1 LITQAKPG
9 TGAIPTPG
17 AEIFTCGSLMTSDC
31 VLANLRASNKKQV
44 LQELARKA
52 SKLTGHN
59 EDAIYEVL
67 NERELLGTTGIGHGI
82 AIPHGKLP
90 GLTRVY
96 GVFAKL
102 ERPVDFD
109 AIDNQPVDLIF
120 LLLAP
125 ANCGADHLK
134 ALAKVSRMLRDRL
147 LCEKMRGSTSCDAI
161 YALMN
166 ETENRNAA

>member
-1 LITQAKPG
+1 MIAT
-9 TGAIPTPG
+9 
-17 AEIFTCGSLMTSDC
+17 DC
-31 VLANLRASNKKQV
+31 VIANLRATNKRQI

-52 SKLTGHN
+52 STLTGQS
-59 EDAIYEVL
+59 EDVIFEVL
-67 NERELLGTTGIGHGI
+67 SERERLGTTGIGHGI

-90 GLTRVY
+90 GLDRVY

-109 AIDNQPVDLIF
+109 AIDDQPVDLIF

-147 LCEKMRGSTSCDAI
+147 LCEKMRGSTTCDAI
-161 YALMN
+161 YALMS
-166 ETENRNAA
+166 ETQSRNAA

>member
-1 LITQAKPG
+1 LITSSNLEASANMFG
-9 TGAIPTPG
+9 CANLI
-17 AEIFTCGSLMTSDC
+17 TSEC
-31 VLANLRASNKKQV
+31 VIVNLRAGNKRQV
-44 LQELARKA
+44 LLELARKA
-52 SKLTGHN
+52 ATLTGLA

-67 NERELLGTTGIGHGI
+67 NEREHLGTTGIGHGI

-90 GLTRVY
+90 GLDRVH

-134 ALAKVSRMLRDRL
+134 ALAKVSRMLRDRI

-166 ETENRNAA
+166 ETESRNAA

>member
-1 LITQAKPG
+1 MNSADSMN
-9 TGAIPTPG
+9 
-17 AEIFTCGSLMTSDC
+17 CSNLMTSDC
-31 VLANLRASNKKQV
+31 VIANLRASNKRQV
-44 LQELARKA
+44 LQELAHKA
-52 SKLTGHN
+52 AALTGQS
-59 EDAIYEVL
+59 EDLIYEVL
-67 NERELLGTTGIGHGI
+67 NERERLGTTGIGHGI

-90 GLTRVY
+90 GLEKVY

-109 AIDNQPVDLIF
+109 AIDDKPVDLIF

-134 ALAKVSRMLRDRL
+134 ALAKVSRMLRDRM
-147 LCEKMRGSTSCDAI
+147 LCEKVRGSTTCDAI

-166 ETENRNAA
+166 QTENRTAA

>member
-1 LITQAKPG
+1 LITPMKS
-9 TGAIPTPG
+9 GAGGDAG
-17 AEIFTCGSLMTSDC
+17 AAGAFTCGSLMTSDC
-31 VLANLRASNKKQV
+31 VLANLRAANKKQV

-52 SKLTGHN
+52 AKLTGQS
-59 EDAIYEVL
+59 ESAIYEVL

-90 GLTRVY
+90 GLNRVY

-134 ALAKVSRMLRDRL
+134 ALAKVSRLLRDRI
-147 LCEKMRGSTSCDAI
+147 LCEKMRSMSTCDAI

-166 ETENRNAA
+166 ETESRNAA